1 MEGLRELRI
10 RGSRA
15 GRMEYQRQ
23 IHRQEA
29 TKEDCFLFFLF
40 QLVDQSAHLFPR
52 GISWM
57 KRNAW
62 TEGGGNIFR
71 GEKKSSRCTYP
82 EGEWEGGGEGR
93 RKLKLEIKERRIMKL
108 KSPRSDENSSNGVGR
123 WFNPLRERELFN
135 AWTRPVESVNER

>member
-29 TKEDCFLFFLF
+29 TKEDCSFFSFSTGRPTGAPLPPRYFLNEK
-40 QLVDQSAHLFPR
+40 
-52 GISWM
+52 
-57 KRNAW
+57 KRAN
-62 TEGGGNIFR
+62 EGGGNIFR
-71 GEKKSSRCTYP
+71 GEKKSSRCAYP

-135 AWTRPVESVNER
+135 A